1 MVRDVAVLFAIG
13 IGPDEF
19 RRVLGVSGDLLDAE
33 VHWGAFFESLV
44 KHGMRGVQFV
54 VSDNHSGLKA
64 ARKAVFGWA
73 VWQRCQFDLAQ
84 NAIHHTPSQKI
95 RKRIDAKLCQI

>member
-33 VHWGAFFESLV
+33 VQWGAFFESLV
-44 KHGMRGVQFV
+44 FWGGVCV
-54 VSDNHSGLKA
+54 ATLPVPSGAECHSPY
-64 ARKAVFGWA
+64 
-73 VWQRCQFDLAQ
+73 AQ
-84 NAIHHTPSQKI
+84 PENPETHW
-95 RKRIDAKLCQI
+95 C

>member
-44 KHGMRGVQFV
+44 LGGCVCGNVASSIWRRMPFTIRPARKSVNALV
-54 VSDNHSGLKA
+54 LNYAKSDNSN
-64 ARKAVFGWA
+64 RKF
-73 VWQRCQFDLAQ
+73 
-84 NAIHHTPSQKI
+84 AISAG
-95 RKRIDAKLCQI
+95 RELS

>member
-19 RRVLGVSGDLLDAE
+19 RRVLGVSGGLLDAE

-44 KHGMRGVQFV
+44 LGGCVCGNVASSIWRRMPFTIRPARKSVNALV
-54 VSDNHSGLKA
+54 LNYAKSDNSN
-64 ARKAVFGWA
+64 RKF
-73 VWQRCQFDLAQ
+73 
-84 NAIHHTPSQKI
+84 AISAG
-95 RKRIDAKLCQI
+95 RELS

>member
-33 VHWGAFFESLV
+33 VQWGAFFESLV
-44 KHGMRGVQFV
+44 RGGVATLPV
-54 VSDNHSGLKA
+54 PSGA
-64 ARKAVFGWA
+64 E
-73 VWQRCQFDLAQ
+73 CQSPYAQ
-84 NAIHHTPSQKI
+84 PENPETHW
-95 RKRIDAKLCQI
+95 C

>member
-33 VHWGAFFESLV
+33 VHWGAFFES
-44 KHGMRGVQFV
+44 FV
-54 VSDNHSGLKA
+54 LG
-64 ARKAVFGWA
+64 GC
-73 VWQRCQFDLAQ
+73 VWQRCQFHLAQ
-84 NAIHHTPSQKI
+84 NANHHTPSQKI
-95 RKRIDAKLCQI
+95 QKRIGAELLQI